1 MATNTSRSCERGRTH
16 RVYATRHAQF
26 ANRASFRLFTF
37 WPTRFHAAPSF
48 SSRLPFSFS
57 CLSHAL
63 FGARMRALLDR
74 KFVRFAF
81 VWSQWT
87 LLLALLSP
95 LSPML
100 PALSHSPFISFREC
114 VRRCVSCQ
122 FFVFLV
128 FRTFSRP
135 IFYQALAVCGYFA
148 FVELY
153 KVIL

>member
-1 MATNTSRSCERGRTH
+1 MSVAEHIAYTQHVTH
-16 RVYATRHAQF
+16 NSQIAP
-26 ANRASFRLFTF
+26 LFVCLHF
-37 WPTRFHAAPSF
+37 GQYVFM
-48 SSRLPFSFS
+48 RLPLSLLV
-57 CLSHAL
+57 CLSPSLAFLTHFSVLGCAL
-63 FGARMRALLDR
+63 FWIANLCVSHLFGVNELA
-74 KFVRFAF
+74 
-81 VWSQWT
+81 
-87 LLLALLSP
+87 LALLSP